1 MKNLKNMTNKA
12 ISLEIG
18 ERIEQMRL
26 EQNLTQQQLADE
38 IGLSRPSYRKL
49 EAGSA
54 KFENIIATLRVLGRL
69 DLIENF
75 IPETPFSPLEQ
86 LKLQGKK
93 RQRASR
99 KRSLKYDNTNSDIES
114 NRVNEPK
121 PDLGW

>member
-99 KRSLKYDNTNSDIES
+99 KRPLKYDSSNSDIES

>member
-1 MKNLKNMTNKA
+1 MIFKNMTNKA

-38 IGLSRPSYRKL
+38 IGLSRVSYRNL
-49 EAGSA
+49 VNGSG
-54 KFENIIATLRVLGRL
+54 KFENIIAVLRALGRL
-69 DLIENF
+69 DLMENF
-75 IPETPFSPLEQ
+75 IPETPFSPIEQ

-99 KRSLKYDNTNSDIES
+99 KRSLKYDNANSDIES
-114 NRVNEPK
+114 NRVNESK
-121 PDLGW
+121 PDLDW

>member
-1 MKNLKNMTNKA
+1 MTNKA

-99 KRSLKYDNTNSDIES
+99 KRSLKYDSTSSDDIES

-121 PDLGW
+121 PDLDW